1 LYHERRVL
9 IDLSTLN
16 GEEGQGRDA
25 AAIAIA
31 IAMDWVD
38 MSECERA
45 FSVFTDMDT
54 G

>member
-1 LYHERRVL
+1 L

-31 IAMDWVD
+31 MD
-38 MSECERA
+38 
-45 FSVFTDMDT
+45 
-54 G
+54 

>member
-1 LYHERRVL
+1 L

-31 IAMDWVD
+31 IAMD
-38 MSECERA
+38 
-45 FSVFTDMDT
+45 
-54 G
+54 

>member
-1 LYHERRVL
+1 L

-25 AAIAIA
+25 AAIAIAIA